1 LADRRLITPG
11 VFRRSF
17 KRDVMLAAS
26 CRQSGHTLVT
36 SNLHDFELIRKV
48 ERFEFV
54 PPFPD

>member
-1 LADRRLITPG
+1 
-11 VFRRSF
+11 VH
-17 KRDVMLAAS
+17 DVMLAAS

-36 SNLHDFELIRKV
+36 ANQRDFELIRKV